1 MGRGEDGR
9 NGGGNSQSIRCEL
22 QDLLE
27 RFKSSSES
35 FLPEKKIVLRKH
47 SFRIYSLFLDILAL
61 AIYFEIPEFPSK
73 YLLVKSVF
81 FF

>member
-35 FLPEKKIVLRKH
+35 FLPEKKNRSQKT
-47 SFRIYSLFLDILAL
+47 
-61 AIYFEIPEFPSK
+61 
-73 YLLVKSVF
+73 F
-81 FF
+81 F

>member
-35 FLPEKKIVLRKH
+35 FLPEKKKKKFSENILLEYIV
-47 SFRIYSLFLDILAL
+47 
-61 AIYFEIPEFPSK
+61 YF
-73 YLLVKSVF
+73 
-81 FF
+81 